1 MQELCLS
8 LAFIPLLETTYQ
20 PEKIPQR
27 DMMEPPKFTQP
38 LTDRTTTRG
47 YSTHLFCSVRGFPQ
61 VSGSSVGTITS
72 VCGQP
77 PPAPCLQVLGH
88 GWMRLGG
95 CSCPQSHTRARLG

>member
-1 MQELCLS
+1 MVNSCVDQPGSLSSQLELIIS
-8 LAFIPLLETTYQ
+8 LETTYQ

-61 VSGSSVGTITS
+61 VSASSRDTVTFPGDTWGGFCK
-72 VCGQP
+72 VAGGGR
-77 PPAPCLQVLGH
+77 PAEGWLVL
-88 GWMRLGG
+88 LD
-95 CSCPQSHTRARLG
+95 